1 MRELWK
7 SSAMGLSQNE
17 QSAFCDVHF
26 RVPIEKV
33 PDDYLT
39 TKALAWINSGL
50 PSLLWNDDVG
60 QGAIGELDLE
70 PLRDVLK
77 DNVVM
82 ASSSRILELLA
93 GRYVRHANYVQVIRM
108 KYADNP
114 RYIKDCDLA
123 VLLRWESASAEAVDA
138 KARDIVGKLSEATDQ
153 LPTDRPGIVHIG
165 FEAVEGD
172 NVERARYE
180 KIIARAAVFDPGIK
194 PLEYV
199 YCHYFV
205 PESPPDQAWA
215 YDETLQWVG
224 IRPAGPHPLA
234 DTLLILPDN
243 GERREGVH
251 WGS

>member
-1 MRELWK
+1 
-7 SSAMGLSQNE
+7 MGLSQNE
-17 QSAFCDVHF
+17 QSAFCDVQF
-26 RVPIEKV
+26 RVPIDNV

-39 TKALAWINSGL
+39 TKALAWIHSDL
-50 PSLLWNDDVG
+50 PSLLWNDGVG
-60 QGAIGELDLE
+60 RGSIGELDLK

-114 RYIKDCDLA
+114 RYMKDCDLA
-123 VLLRWESASAEAVDA
+123 VLLRWESASDEAIDT

-153 LPTDRPGIVHIG
+153 LPADRRGIVHIG

-172 NVERARYE
+172 EVERVRYK
-180 KIIARAAVFDPGIK
+180 KIVARAAAFDPGIK
-194 PLEYV
+194 PLEYI

-224 IRPAGPHPLA
+224 IRPTGPHPLT
-234 DTLLILPDN
+234 DTLLVLPDN
-243 GERREGVH
+243 GQMRKGPH
-251 WGS
+251 WIP